1 MKNISKIDKNKKGV
15 GINWDEVQSRLNS
28 VQKSLESNLEI
39 PAEKLKEILHSRAE
53 AFSREPEK
61 KDEDQNTIEI
71 LEFVLAYE
79 RYGVESSFI
88 QEVYPMKTFTQLPC
102 TPPFVLGIINARGRI
117 ISVLDIKK
125 FFDLPEK
132 GLTDLNKVIILHSAK
147 MEFGILADAISGMRK
162 IPLAKLQQELP
173 TLTGIRADFL
183 KGVTPDGII
192 ILDGEKF
199 LNDNKIIINDES

>member
-28 VQKSLESNLEI
+28 VQKSLESKLEI